1 MRKQKAESGPDTA
14 QLPRWLDFHRSMH
27 IIRQVE
33 SRLATLFADGE
44 IPGFIHLSI
53 GQEASAVGVCAALEL
68 ADTIA
73 STHRGH
79 GHAVAKGMAL
89 DRFFL
94 EILGKDEGA
103 CRGRSGSMHIAD
115 MGVGMLGANGIVGGG
130 LPLAIGSALAH
141 KLKGNGAVAVA
152 CFGDG
157 AMAEG
162 ILHEA
167 LNIASLWKLPVLFVC
182 DNNGWSEFSATKDVI
197 SLDLPQLARAFGI
210 ASRHLRGDDVV
221 AVAEAA
227 GQLVDAIRGD
237 GAPRLI
243 ELHTRRIRGHF
254 EGDAQRYRHD
264 DAADREDP
272 LVNHESRLLRAGV
285 TPERLAEIAEAA
297 RGEVEAALQIARAGR
312 AACAVGAL
320 DAVYAQRGAAR
331 YG

>member
-1 MRKQKAESGPDTA
+1 
-14 QLPRWLDFHRSMH
+14 
-27 IIRQVE
+27 
-33 SRLATLFADGE
+33 
-44 IPGFIHLSI
+44 
-53 GQEASAVGVCAALEL
+53 
-68 ADTIA
+68 
-73 STHRGH
+73 
-79 GHAVAKGMAL
+79 
-89 DRFFL
+89 
-94 EILGKDEGA
+94 
-103 CRGRSGSMHIAD
+103 MHIAD
-115 MGVGMLGANGIVGGG
+115 MRVGMLGANGIVGGG
-130 LPLAIGSALAH
+130 LPLAVGSALAH

-167 LNIASLWKLPVLFVC
+167 FNIASLWKLPVLFVC

-227 GQLVDAIRGD
+227 GQLVDAIRCD

-243 ELHTRRIRGHF
+243 ELQTRRIRGHF

-264 DAADREDP
+264 DGADWEDP

-285 TPERLAEIAEAA
+285 TPERLAEIAKAA
-297 RGEVEAALQIARAGR
+297 RGEVEAALQIAREGR
-312 AACAVGAL
+312 TASAADAL